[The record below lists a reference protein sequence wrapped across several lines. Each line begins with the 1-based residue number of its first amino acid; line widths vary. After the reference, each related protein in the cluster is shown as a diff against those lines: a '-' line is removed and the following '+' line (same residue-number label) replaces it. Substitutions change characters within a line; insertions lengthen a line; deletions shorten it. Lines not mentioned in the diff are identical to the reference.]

1 MQPQLGGGLPQLL
14 IGNELRHLSVAAV
27 RLGLYRAS
35 DPTLT
40 QLIADNDD
48 NLFRKMLYN
57 EHHVLKQLLPDVT
70 NHQYHLRQ
78 RRHNHCLTVKTDDR
92 NFVTRQ
98 LFKDLY

>member
-1 MQPQLGGGLPQLL
+1 MQAGTKSALPAATARVIGIDIIVGGHRLL
-14 IGNELRHLSVAAV
+14 QMAVMRAAAV
-27 RLGLYRAS
+27 
-35 DPTLT
+35 
-40 QLIADNDD
+40 Q
-48 NLFRKMLYN
+48 KHVLYN
-57 EHHVLKQLLPDVT
+57 ERHVLKQLLPDVT